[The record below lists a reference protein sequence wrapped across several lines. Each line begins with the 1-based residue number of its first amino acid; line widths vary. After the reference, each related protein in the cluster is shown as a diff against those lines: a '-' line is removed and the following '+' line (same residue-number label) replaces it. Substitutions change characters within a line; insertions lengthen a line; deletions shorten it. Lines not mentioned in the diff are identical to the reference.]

1 MCYQVKIYIFMSLS
15 HDLLKGLLLTICLRD
30 GGVARGRT
38 PSEGKGWAQNWLI
51 NSGSL
56 SKSRGDSGF
65 SKSLSLR
72 FVLLSLTNSQP
83 SLERKAHVGKMETV
97 FPLTSLG
104 NMAMIRTNIL
114 TSLSLPIT
122 LYLCLS
128 IFLFF
133 SHSVC
138 PTLCDPMDCSPPGFS
153 VRGVLQTRILEWVAT
168 YFSRDLSIYLAV
180 FCSF

>member
-30 GGVARGRT
+30 GGVTRGRT

-72 FVLLSLTNSQP
+72 SVLLSLTNSQP
-83 SLERKAHVGKMETV
+83 SLERKAHADKMETV

-104 NMAMIRTNIL
+104 NMAVIRTNIL

-122 LYLCLS
+122 LSLS
-128 IFLFF
+128 LSLHFFVFQLLRHVPLFVTPWTVAPQASLSVGF
-133 SHSVC
+133 SRQEYWSEL
-138 PTLCDPMDCSPPGFS
+138 PLPPPGICPF
-153 VRGVLQTRILEWVAT
+153 I
-168 YFSRDLSIYLAV
+168 
-180 FCSF
+180 